1 MVVDKDDTDMK
12 DGKVICKG
20 DGTPK
25 VQIGI
30 SIRCPSELEDKDK

>member
-1 MVVDKDDTDMK
+1 MVVDKADTETDKK

-20 DGTPK
+20 GAK

>member
-1 MVVDKDDTDMK
+1 MVVDKDETCLF
-12 DGKVICKG
+12 DGKVICKE
-20 DGTPK
+20 DGSPK